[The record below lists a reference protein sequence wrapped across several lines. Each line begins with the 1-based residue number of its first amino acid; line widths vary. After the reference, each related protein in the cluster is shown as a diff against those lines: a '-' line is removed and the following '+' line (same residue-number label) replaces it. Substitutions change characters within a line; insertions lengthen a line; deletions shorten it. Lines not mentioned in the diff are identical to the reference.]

1 MEHSPPPFFNRGPA
15 PVVRVTF
22 FAIVS
27 IFLMVT
33 DARFRYMEPLR
44 QAISTVVYPVQRT
57 ALAPVEA
64 GGRIGDYFQSI
75 ADLQQENEQ
84 LRAGKLK
91 DAQDLLTLDALRA
104 ENTQLRGL
112 LDARQRAKSEAI
124 FAEIMYAGRDPFSRT
139 VIIDKGTTQGVV
151 RGQPVIDTGGV
162 IGQVTRVQP
171 LVSEVTLVTHKNH
184 SVPVQVVRNGL
195 RAVAFGLGDAESME
209 LRFLPL
215 NAPVEQGD
223 EIVTSG
229 IDGLYPP
236 GLPVGKVAR
245 VDREST
251 QTFAKVLVAPAG
263 GTGQYRQVL
272 VLRPVG
278 EAPPAPPVME
288 EPPPKKEPAKV
299 KRQKLRQG
307 QG

>member
-1 MEHSPPPFFNRGPA
+1 MEHTPPPFFNRGPA

-64 GGRIGDYFQSI
+64 AARIGDHFQSLS
-75 ADLQQENEQ
+75 DLQQENQE
-84 LRAGKLK
+84 LRTAKLK
-91 DAQDLLTLDALRA
+91 DAQDLLTLESLRA
-104 ENTQLRGL
+104 ENAQLRGL
-112 LDARQRAKSEAI
+112 LDARARARSEAI
-124 FAEIMYAGRDPFSRT
+124 FAEIIYAGRDAFSRT
-139 VIIDKGTTQGVV
+139 VIIDKGTAQGVV
-151 RGQPVIDTGGV
+151 RGQPVIDTTGV

-184 SVPVQVVRNGL
+184 SIPVQIVRNGL
-195 RAVAFGLGDAESME
+195 RAVAYGFGDGDVLE

-215 NAPVEQGD
+215 NAPVQPGD
-223 EIVTSG
+223 EVVTSG
-229 IDGLYPP
+229 IDGVYPP
-236 GLPVGKVAR
+236 GLPVGKVRR

-251 QTFAKVLVAPAG
+251 QTFAKVVLTPAG

-278 EAPPAPPVME
+278 EAPPAPPAVE
-288 EPPPKKEPAKV
+288 EPPAKKEPKV
-299 KRQKLRQG
+299 KRRERRAG
-307 QG
+307 AG